1 MKIKEGFV
9 LRHVMDSDI
18 VVDVTGKFSGVIKL
32 NSTSADI
39 WKYIADGLTI
49 PEAAEKL
56 AKEYNVSKE
65 QALKD
70 TESFCAAMLQQK
82 FFEE

>member
-9 LRHVMDSDI
+9 LRHVMDSDV
-18 VVDVTGKFSGVIKL
+18 VVDVTGKFSGVLKL

-39 WKYIADGLTI
+39 WKYISEGSDI

-56 AKEYNVSKE
+56 SKEYNVSYE

-70 TESFCAAMLQQK
+70 TESFCAAMLQNK